1 MNTKPNLTKLS
12 KFLSLLLRHQ
22 PDRFGLEVD
31 HQGWASLPRVVEIVT
46 SRPNLQWAD
55 RSDIEHIA
63 RHGTGDGKNR
73 FEIKAN
79 GIRALYGHS
88 FDQPISYDPIEPPPT
103 LLHGT
108 APRALD
114 AIREQGL
121 KPMHRQYVHLSPDRR
136 TAVNVGSRHT
146 PHPVVIIV
154 RARAAH
160 RAGISFYRPDPG
172 LYLSEPIPPQFLDIP
187 TTDRSRE

>member
-12 KFLSLLLRHQ
+12 KFLSL
-22 PDRFGLEVD
+22 
-31 HQGWASLPRVVEIVT
+31 PRVVEIVT
-46 SRPNLQWAD
+46 SRPDFQWAD

-108 APRALD
+108 AVD
-114 AIREQGL
+114 
-121 KPMHRQYVHLSPDRR
+121 
-136 TAVNVGSRHT
+136 VGSRHT
-146 PHPVVIIV
+146 PHRVVIIV
-154 RARAAH
+154 RTRAAH
-160 RAGISFYRPDPG
+160 RAGINFYRPDPG